1 MGGPKALRWVRLS
14 MTTMTPRRK
23 AALRLAFLAAL
34 AVGAFLSL
42 LVVGFPQ
49 ARGQSPALS
58 DDEAAVLALIN
69 QYRSEHGLSTLK
81 VSPTLTA
88 AARWMSEDIADHN
101 CPGHTDSLGRS
112 PLQRMIAFGYTGATM
127 WGEIIQCGADTP
139 EEAFEAW
146 RTSPSHN
153 AVMLKAG
160 FVVAGVGK
168 AYDPQSLYRYFWTV
182 DFGDY
187 DDSLAGS
194 PTPTQTPTSTPS
206 PTPTPTPSPTASPT
220 PTPTPGRMVG
230 CPAAGLWSLAV
241 WSGGDDTPTGE
252 ALATCAPVEAAYWL
266 DPETQGWLRYFAGRP
281 ELNSLPTL
289 DNLQAVLALGAQPAP

>member
-1 MGGPKALRWVRLS
+1 

-69 QYRSEHGLSTLK
+69 QYRSEHGLFTLK

-160 FVVAGVGK
+160 TDGIK
-168 AYDPQSLYRYFWTV
+168 SNLTPPDPVEENIYTL
-182 DFGDY
+182 
-187 DDSLAGS
+187 DDASRIQRNIQLL
-194 PTPTQTPTSTPS
+194 PTS
-206 PTPTPTPSPTASPT
+206 
-220 PTPTPGRMVG
+220 
-230 CPAAGLWSLAV
+230 LF
-241 WSGGDDTPTGE
+241 E
-252 ALATCAPVEAAYWL
+252 ALAALKEDKLLQEVLGEHLFQRYIDIKTNEWDQFRKQVTPWEIETYL
-266 DPETQGWLRYFAGRP
+266 DTF
-281 ELNSLPTL
+281 
-289 DNLQAVLALGAQPAP
+289 

>member
-1 MGGPKALRWVRLS
+1 
-14 MTTMTPRRK
+14 MTTMNPRRK
-23 AALRLAFLAAL
+23 TALRLAFLAAL
-34 AVGAFLSL
+34 AAGVVLSL
-42 LVVGFPQ
+42 LVVGSPQ
-49 ARGQSPALS
+49 ARGQTPAPS
-58 DDEAAVLALIN
+58 DDEAAVLGLISD
-69 QYRSEHGLSTLK
+69 YRSQHGLSTLK

-127 WGEIIQCGADTP
+127 WGEIIQCGAEKP

-153 AVMLKAG
+153 DVMLKAG

-168 AYDPQSLYRYFWTV
+168 VYNPQSLYRYFWTV

-194 PTPTQTPTSTPS
+194 PTPTPSPSPTPSRTPS
-206 PTPTPTPSPTASPT
+206 PTPSPTPAASPA

-230 CPAAGLWSLAV
+230 CPTTGRWSLAV
-241 WSGGDDTPTGE
+241 WSGGDATPTGE
-252 ALATCAPVEAAYWL
+252 ALATCAPMPVEAAYWL

-281 ELNSLPTL
+281 EFNTLLTL